1 MVTILADVSPEI
13 HADVVAFLHVVESVV
28 NNLILDVIIV
38 KIQDVKE
45 SVVEHAVHVT
55 VETVVENVVTFLHRA
70 MFPMFNRHVIFN
82 KVVVDMEIV
91 IFPTVINAQDL
102 QSVRFPLEDQDA
114 IHVTKTLVFA

>member
-38 KIQDVKE
+38 KIKDVKE